1 MALSVAGPVYPS
13 EYYRAWRSTC
23 ASEDTPLP
31 RIPELLMDGAVF
43 LFRTRAEAE
52 ARAKLGGT
60 AFVVGKPLL
69 AARELAKTEL
79 QIPYLVSCRH
89 VVYASAASVVCIN
102 RRDGSAPDIFETD
115 PTEWIAHPGGDD
127 VAVTCAASYLSQMH
141 HKVSHIQVGALLRE
155 KEVKLLQIGPG
166 EEVFMIGRFL
176 NHQGQT
182 QNKSAARFGSI
193 SMMQEKIWVKED
205 HRYQDSFAVEMRSRT
220 GFSGSAVAVYRTPA
234 TSLVDVNPT
243 DFWKLL
249 GVNWGYIRD
258 DDGENTWLNG
268 VVPAW
273 KILEILEVPALKKQH
288 EEHEQKFRDYIK
300 SVGRGDATQA
310 AAGAATAP
318 LANDEN
324 PTHREDFMSLVNAAA
339 RKPAPKD

>member
-1 MALSVAGPVYPS
+1 
-13 EYYRAWRSTC
+13 
-23 ASEDTPLP
+23 
-31 RIPELLMDGAVF
+31 MDGAVF
-43 LFRTRAEAE
+43 LFRTPAEAK

-69 AARELAKTEL
+69 SARELAGTEL

-102 RRDGSAPDIFETD
+102 RRDGSDPDVFETD
-115 PTEWIAHPGGDD
+115 PTEWIEHPGGDD
-127 VAVTCAASYLSQMH
+127 IVVTCAASYLSQSR
-141 HKVSHIQVGALLRE
+141 HKVSHIQVGALLQE
-155 KEVKLLQIGPG
+155 KEVKALEIGPG

-182 QNKSAARFGSI
+182 QNKSAVRFGSI
-193 SMMQEKIWVKED
+193 SMMRENIWVKED

-234 TSLVDVNPT
+234 TSLVEVT
-243 DFWKLL
+243 TVDFWRLL
-249 GVNWGYIRD
+249 GVNWGFIRD

-273 KILEILEVPALKKQH
+273 KILEILELPALKKQH
-288 EEHEQKFRDYIK
+288 EEHEQKFRKYFKGIRK
-300 SVGRGDATQA
+300 GGATQA
-310 AAGAATAP
+310 AAGAVAAP
-318 LANDEN
+318 LANGAN
-324 PTHREDFMSLVNAAA
+324 PNHQEDFMRLVGAAA